1 MDVDEHEADPAAK
14 LWAEY
19 MRTYERLEVLA
30 EPDAAS
36 DQREIGDLIDRARC
50 LIADLSFARPTTPLG
65 AVASLYAAKH
75 FAAEAQDTT
84 NAQARD
90 SLHRAVERC
99 VEAALSVFEPRAP
112 EARAQ
117 MESLSR

>member
-1 MDVDEHEADPAAK
+1 MIADDDDPAAK
-14 LWAEY
+14 LWRDY
-19 MRTYERLEVLA
+19 LRTFDRLEALTDD
-30 EPDAAS
+30 PDAAT
-36 DQREIGDLIDRARC
+36 DRREVGDLIDRARC
-50 LIADLSFARPTTPLG
+50 LMADLSFAKPTTPLG

-90 SLHRAVERC
+90 SLYRAVERC